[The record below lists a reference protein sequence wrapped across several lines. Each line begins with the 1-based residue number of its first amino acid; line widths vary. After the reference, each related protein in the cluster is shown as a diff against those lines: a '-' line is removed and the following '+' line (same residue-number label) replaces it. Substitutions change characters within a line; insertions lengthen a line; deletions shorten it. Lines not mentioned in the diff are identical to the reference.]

1 MKTVNKVCQILALL
15 TGIAAL
21 IFFFTDF
28 ANIVSESAGSFSAS
42 GAQLAFGSNLES
54 VGIDMRKSS
63 KLLFCFCVT
72 ILTIVLSAASF
83 KSKGAK
89 YATPVSGL
97 VVAIFMLV
105 VTLSGSNPR
114 NFIDVDAVANVTA
127 ITYTSAVVITTILL
141 FATVLLSAAHL
152 FINDYIECAGDKNK
166 LTIPKRVVRFLRDYK
181 SENKKIVWPG
191 IKDVVKNT
199 VIVLI
204 MCAIVGAF
212 IWLLDWGLAALLE
225 LIW

>member
-1 MKTVNKVCQILALL
+1 MKAINKVCQILALL

-21 IFFFTDF
+21 ILFFTDF
-28 ANIVSESAGSFSAS
+28 ANIVSADVGAFSAS
-42 GAQLAFGSNLES
+42 GAQLAFASKIDS
-54 VGIDMRKSS
+54 VGIDMHRSS

-72 ILTIVLSAASF
+72 ILTIVFSAASF

-105 VTLSGSNPR
+105 VTLSYPR
-114 NFIDVDAVANVTA
+114 KFVDVDAVPNVTA
-127 ITYTSAVVITTILL
+127 ITYTSAVLITTILL
-141 FATVLLSAAHL
+141 FATVILSAAHL

-166 LTIPKRVVRFLRDYK
+166 LTIPKKVIRFLRDYK
-181 SENKKIVWPG
+181 SETKKIVWPG
-191 IKDVVKNT
+191 IKDVAKNT

-212 IWLLDWGLAALLE
+212 IWLLDWGLAELLS
-225 LIW
+225 LIWG